1 MSANSYEKVTNIL
14 SFAVGFEPK
23 SAFPLDVR
31 SMFGSYDEAFA
42 AAQTAENA
50 GSTNTKYYIGQK
62 ITVYENGVVTHY
74 SIEPDKTLKELGA
87 RVVGDDKTI
96 SVGDGGTI
104 GLKAF
109 GVEYYKYM
117 EDTILEGEYTYPDA
131 MPENPAEGD
140 YVKIGDVYYQYKD
153 AAWAVATTNPQTGG
167 YYVLTQGWKSGLEPK
182 AVTNSTGNGYE
193 LAWYEPSRITVE
205 GLSSSMSSLQK
216 DVEAI
221 DTKVDSNKTAQDEA
235 LAEEVER
242 ATNAEGALSDRVT
255 KTENDIKTLNADAQT
270 EGSVDY
276 KIAQVISTYL
286 EGEGSEGLDT
296 LKELVDWAENHATDV
311 TQMNENI
318 NSNATAIKALEELVG
333 TLPEGATATTVFGYI
348 AEAVKAEE
356 TRAMAKEKEL
366 VDAIAEVKAVTDAYD
381 PNAFATAEQGTKADT
396 AVQSVVAGETNG
408 HIAVDG
414 QDVKVYELPVGSATN
429 VGGVKA
435 DGATITIASDG
446 TASVNAVPQAKV
458 TGLSDTLEGVK
469 TAAIAGAKENT
480 DENAVLVQNIVTSAN
495 VAESAEAASSGK
507 VVSEQLLLDMLS
519 WKTSM

>member
-1 MSANSYEKVTNIL
+1 MSANSYERVANVM

-31 SMFGSYDEAFA
+31 SMFGSYNEAYA

-50 GSTNTKYYIGQK
+50 GSTNTKYYIGQQ

-74 SIEPDKTLKELGA
+74 SIEPDKSLKELGA

-96 SVGDGGTI
+96 TVGDAGTI

-109 GVEYYKYM
+109 GVEYYKYT

-131 MPENPAEGD
+131 MPESPAEGD
-140 YVKIGDVYYQYKD
+140 YVKIGDVYYQYND
-153 AAWAVATTNPQTGG
+153 SAWAIASTTPQTAG
-167 YYVLTQGWKSGLEPK
+167 YYVLTEGWTAGLEPR
-182 AVTNSTGNGYE
+182 AVANAAGNGYE

-216 DVEAI
+216 EVEAI
-221 DTKVDSNKTAQDEA
+221 NTKVDANNDAQGEA
-235 LAEEVER
+235 LAAEVER
-242 ATNAEGALSDRVT
+242 ATDAEGALSERIA
-255 KTENDIKTLNADAQT
+255 KNEGDIATLNADAQT
-270 EGSVDY
+270 EGSIDY

-286 EGEGSEGLDT
+286 DGEGSEGLDT
-296 LKELVDWAENHATDV
+296 LKELVDWAENHASDV

-318 NSNATAIKALEELVG
+318 NSNATAIKALETLIGV
-333 TLPEGATATTVFGYI
+333 LPEGVSATTVIGYI

-356 TRAMAKEKEL
+356 TRALAAESALAQE
-366 VDAIAEVKAVTDAYD
+366 IAAVKAVTDAYD
-381 PNAFATAEQGTKADT
+381 PTAFATAEQGAKADT
-396 AVQSVVAGETNG
+396 AVQNVVAGEANG

-414 QDVKVYELPVGSATN
+414 TDVKVYELPNATVTN
-429 VGGVKA
+429 VGGIKP
-435 DGATITIASDG
+435 DGATISVAEDG
-446 TASVNAVPQAKV
+446 TASVNAVPQDKV

-469 TAAIAGAKENT
+469 TQAIAGAKEYT
-480 DENAVLVQNIVTSAN
+480 DENAVLVSNIVTEAN
-495 VAESAEAASSGK
+495 VAESAEAASSAK
-507 VVSEQLLLDMLS
+507 VVSESLLLSMLE

>member
-1 MSANSYEKVTNIL
+1 MSANSYEKVTNVL
-14 SFAVGFEPK
+14 SFAVGFDPK

-31 SMFGSYDEAFA
+31 SMFGSYTEAFA

-74 SIEPDKTLKELGA
+74 SIEPNKTLKELGA

-96 SVGDGGTI
+96 AVGDGGTI

-117 EDTILEGEYTYPDA
+117 EDVVLEGEYTYPDA
-131 MPENPAEGD
+131 MPENPAERD
-140 YVKIGDVYYQYKD
+140 YVKIGDVYYQYLD
-153 AAWAVATTNPQTGG
+153 GAWAVATTTPQANG
-167 YYVLTQGWKSGLEPK
+167 YYELTQGWTGGLEPK
-182 AVTNSTGNGYE
+182 AVANTAGNGYE

-216 DVEAI
+216 EVEAI
-221 DTKVDSNKTAQDEA
+221 NTKVDANKTAQDEA
-235 LAEEVER
+235 LAEEVDR
-242 ATNAEGALSDRVT
+242 AKQAETDLGARVT
-255 KTENDIKTLNADAQT
+255 KNEQDIATLNGDAET

-276 KIAQVISTYL
+276 KIAQVINTYL
-286 EGEGSEGLDT
+286 DGEGSEGLDT

-311 TQMNENI
+311 LDMNTNI
-318 NSNATAIKALEELVG
+318 NANATAIKALETLIG

-356 TRAMAKEKEL
+356 TRAMAKEAEL
-366 VDAIAEVKAVTDAYD
+366 EQAIADVKKVTDAYD
-381 PNAFATAEQGTKADT
+381 PTAFATAEQGAKADT
-396 AVQSVVAGETNG
+396 AVQKVVAGETNG

-414 QDVKVYELPVGSATN
+414 TDVKVYELPNASVTN
-429 VGGVKA
+429 VGGVKP
-435 DGATITIASDG
+435 DGATITVAEDG
-446 TASVNAVPQAKV
+446 TASVSAVPQSKV

-469 TAAIAGAKENT
+469 NQAIDGAKEYVN
-480 DENAVLVQNIVTSAN
+480 ENAVLVENIVTSAN
-495 VAESAEAASSGK
+495 VAESTEAASSGK
-507 VVSEQLLLDMLS
+507 VVSEELLLSMFQ